1 DGMSDL
7 KAFFAQNVESDLV
20 TEVVVSKRFKDAEG
34 NPIKWKIKPI
44 GEEENAQYRKEST
57 KRVQVRKGVFTQET
71 DNEAYIGKLVE
82 ACVVFPNLK
91 DADLQKS
98 YNVMGADQLIK
109 RMLLP
114 GEYGTLVQEIQKING
129 FDLDIEETIDEIK
142 N

>member
-1 DGMSDL
+1 MSDL

-34 NPIKWKIKPI
+34 NPIKWKIKAI